1 MINNILKEKYKDE
14 KVYVVP
20 YNEIL
25 YIGDKFTPAKYD
37 PIDFKIFDN
46 IGTFMYRYEV
56 EGNMEVQQLIPYVIV
71 FNKDKS
77 KIFTT
82 KRIGGDSRLINKL
95 SIACGGHINE
105 EDEGID
111 KIFNCAK
118 RELNEELN
126 IEYNISYKFLGF
138 IRDISSNTNDHTGI
152 VLYVTVDNVSVKEKD
167 SLIGKWMTINEIAD
181 NYNKLENWSKY
192 LIDYLLENKI

>member
-1 MINNILKEKYKDE
+1 MINSILKEKYKDE

-25 YIGDKFTPAKYD
+25 YISDKFSPAKYD
-37 PIDFKIFDN
+37 PTTFKIFDN

-56 EGNMEVQQLIPYVIV
+56 EGNVEVQQLIPYVIV

-77 KIFTT
+77 KIFIT
-82 KRIGGDSRLINKL
+82 KRIGGDKRLINKL
-95 SIACGGHINE
+95 SIACGGHINI
-105 EDEGID
+105 EDEGD
-111 KIFNCAK
+111 NKIFKCAN

-126 IEYNISYKFLGF
+126 INIIEDYKFLGF
-138 IRDISSNTNDHTGI
+138 VRDISSSTNDHTGI
-152 VLYVTVDNVSVKEKD
+152 VLYVIADKVSVKEED
-167 SLIGKWMTINEIAD
+167 SLMGEWASIEDISN

-192 LIDYLLENKI
+192 IIDYLLKNKI